1 MVLRINNN
9 IPALKSLRNLDET
22 SRKLADS
29 LERLSSGFKINK
41 GADNPAGL
49 IISEQMRAQIAG
61 LNQAIANSELD
72 NTMIQTTEGALT
84 EVNNLLIRMRQL
96 ALQAANEGAGDASTL
111 EAAQTEIDNG
121 LSSLARIA
129 ESAQFGKRKLLDGS
143 TGISGEAQGA
153 GLTFLRGSVATKTSP
168 IEGYVVE
175 VTRAASRAFFDGST
189 ALTDENVRD
198 LDLTI
203 FVAGKTIRVRASE
216 GDTALNFFGKLQ
228 SAVQKASVPLE
239 VMLRDDNTIGV
250 AHSEFGSKPTF
261 QTVSN
266 VAGLL
271 SEQAGVVQ
279 GAVTGEDVQGTIAG
293 EAAVGVGQVLT
304 GVPGSENTDG
314 LSVRYQGP
322 LVVVQEVGPD
332 GRPVLER
339 RPETG
344 PVGTVNT
351 ANNSLRFQIVPDA
364 SQKTIVALPNVVPQF
379 LSRSVENES
388 GFNNLSEISV
398 RSAQGAE
405 DTIRLIDAAIDELNL
420 TRGRLG
426 AFQRNE
432 VERNIATLKIAVE
445 NLTAA
450 ESTIRDANIAEE
462 VVETTK
468 LRIKLQANVAALAQ
482 ANQLPK
488 TVIDLVR

>member
-29 LERLSSGFKINK
+29 LEKLSSGFKINK
-41 GADNPAGL
+41 GADDPAGL
-49 IISEQMRAQIAG
+49 IISEQMRAQVAG

-121 LSSLARIA
+121 LASLARIA

-143 TGISGEAQGA
+143 TGVSGEAQGA
-153 GLTFLRGSVATKTSP
+153 GLTFLRGTVDTKTSP
-168 IEGYVVE
+168 IEGYLVDI
-175 VTRAASRAFFDGST
+175 TQPASRPFLEGTT
-189 ALTDENVRD
+189 ALTDENVEG

-228 SAVQKASVPLE
+228 SSVKKASVPLE
-239 VMLRDDNTIGV
+239 VTLREDRTISIV
-250 AHSEFGSKPTF
+250 HTEFGSKPTF
-261 QTVSN
+261 QAVSS
-266 VAGLL
+266 VAGIF
-271 SEQAGVVQ
+271 SERANVMQ
-279 GAVTGEDVQGTIAG
+279 GAIAGSDVQGTIAG
-293 EAAVGVGQVLT
+293 EAAIGKGQVLT
-304 GVPGSENTDG
+304 GVAGSENTDG
-314 LSVRYQGP
+314 IAVRYQGP

-344 PVGTVNT
+344 VVGTVNT
-351 ANNSLRFQIVPDA
+351 ANNALRFQIVPDA
-364 SQKTIVALPNVVPQF
+364 SQKTVVALPNVVPQF

-388 GFNNLSEISV
+388 GFNNLSEINV
-398 RSAQGAE
+398 GTAQNAA

-432 VERNIATLKIAVE
+432 VERNISTLRVAVE

-450 ESTIRDANIAEE
+450 ESTIRDSNLAEE
-462 VVETTK
+462 VVEVTK
-468 LRIKLQANVAALAQ
+468 LRIKLQANTAALAQ
-482 ANQLPK
+482 ANKLPM
-488 TVIDLVR
+488 TVIELLR